1 MRITNNMMISNMIKN
16 LGNNQ
21 SRLSKYQDQLD
32 TGKKI
37 AVPSD
42 DPVVAARALKLRTDV
57 AKVEQYQKNIGDA
70 GSWLSA
76 SDEAMS
82 KIGDVL
88 QKAREL
94 SVQASN
100 GTNTPAETQKIALEL
115 KQLKAQAIHLS
126 NSTYA
131 GRYIFSGFKTD
142 QKLINDDET
151 NPNYG
156 KFAINV
162 DTDKEKIFYEI
173 GVGDSININVAG
185 GDLFNNGGDASNPG
199 SGIST
204 SQIDKLTY
212 PYTIDGTNNAISISV
227 DGTPVT
233 ATIPA
238 AVTPGGYVD
247 AASLAKAIQDA
258 VNAVNAGPPA
268 SNQIEVSM
276 TNDQLELRTTSKTAA
291 SALNITMSTFF
302 ASVISTGTIP
312 VETTGAAGDTPSM
325 IKMFNDVIAHMDAG
339 EYEKISDQLD
349 VIDKEMNNV
358 LRSRADVGARTN
370 RVDLTE
376 DRMGNDLINFTK
388 LMSENEDVDVAETI
402 MNLKNEEN
410 VYQASL
416 AGGARIIQQ
425 TLVDFLR

>member
-21 SRLSKYQDQLD
+21 GRLSKYQDQLD

-37 AVPSD
+37 SVPSD

-57 AKVEQYQKNIGDA
+57 AKVEQYQKNIKDA
-70 GSWLSA
+70 QSWLDA
-76 SDEAMS
+76 TDEAMS
-82 KIGDVL
+82 KVGDVL

-94 SVQASN
+94 TVQASN

-115 KQLKAQAIHLS
+115 KQLKAQAVHLA

-131 GRYIFSGFKTD
+131 GRYIFSGFNTD
-142 QKLINDDET
+142 QKLISDET
-151 NPNYG
+151 SPNYG
-156 KFAINV
+156 RFAIKV

-185 GDLFNNGGDASNPG
+185 GDLFNNGGDADNPTN
-199 SGIST
+199 GIST
-204 SQIDKLTY
+204 SRIDKLPF
-212 PYTIDGTNNAISISV
+212 PYTIGANNTIGVDV
-227 DGTPVT
+227 DGTTVT
-233 ATIPA
+233 AIIPSIA
-238 AVTPGGYVD
+238 YPD
-247 AASLAKAIQDA
+247 AASLGTAIETA
-258 VNAVNAGPPA
+258 VNAVLPG
-268 SNQIEVSM
+268 SVKVTM
-276 TNDQLELRTTSKTAA
+276 TNGQIELRTTSKLPASYIKLTATPNNF
-291 SALNITMSTFF
+291 LQ
-302 ASVISTGTIP
+302 SVNVTNT
-312 VETTGAAGDTPSM
+312 VETTGADGETPSM
-325 IKMFNDVIAHMDAG
+325 FKMFDDVIYNMDAG
-339 EYEKISDQLD
+339 NYQEISNQLD
-349 VIDKEMNNV
+349 VFDREMNNV